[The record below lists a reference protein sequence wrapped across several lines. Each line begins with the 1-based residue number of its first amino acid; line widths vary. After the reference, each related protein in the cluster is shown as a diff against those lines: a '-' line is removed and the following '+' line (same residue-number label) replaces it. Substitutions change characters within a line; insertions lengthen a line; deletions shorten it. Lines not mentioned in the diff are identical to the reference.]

1 MCCVPPRRR
10 WGFTLIE
17 LLVVIAI
24 IGVLV
29 ALLLPAVQKVRE
41 AANRTQCLN
50 NLKQLGLAFHQY
62 HDANGAFP
70 KGCQWSGGA
79 GSSPRLTFSI
89 YLYPYLE
96 QAPIYGAFNFHPAD
110 SPWPWESS
118 ANNPALVG
126 AVVKTW
132 VCPSDAGA
140 STVGNGG
147 KDTAGRPFTWMT
159 GNYLAV
165 FPGTD
170 NADALAMVGS
180 QPTALGPNF
189 GARFAQIADGTSNT
203 LLLAEYV
210 RAVGDNGN
218 DLRGAV
224 WVDEAGSAIVFAR
237 PPASVSGTY
246 TPNTPANDVLY
257 HCTDLPGMNRPCQQN
272 TNQGVESAASRSMHP
287 GGVNILL
294 CDASARFVVNGISP
308 RTWAAVATIV
318 GGEVLGDDF

>member
-1 MCCVPPRRR
+1 MIFVPPRRR
-10 WGFTLIE
+10 SAFTLIE

-24 IGVLV
+24 IGVLI

-41 AANRTQCLN
+41 AANRTHCLN

-62 HDANGAFP
+62 HDANGALP
-70 KGCQWSGGA
+70 KGCQWPRGV

-96 QAPIYGAFNFHPAD
+96 QSNVFNAFNFQPTD

-118 ANNPALVG
+118 SNNPALVG
-126 AVVKTW
+126 TVVPSW

-147 KDTAGRPFTWMT
+147 RDAVGRPFTWMT

-170 NADALAMVGS
+170 SADALAMATA

-189 GARFAQIADGTSNT
+189 GARLTQIADGTSNT

-210 RAVGDNGN
+210 RAASDNGN

-224 WVDEAGSAIVFAR
+224 WVDEAGSAMVYTR
-237 PPASVSGTY
+237 PPQGIVGTY

-257 HCTDLPGMNRPCQQN
+257 HCTNLPEMNRPRHA
-272 TNQGVESAASRSMHP
+272 EHERSRRIGRVTQHAP
-287 GGVNILL
+287 GRGQRLAL
-294 CDASARFVVNGISP
+294 
-308 RTWAAVATIV
+308 
-318 GGEVLGDDF
+318 